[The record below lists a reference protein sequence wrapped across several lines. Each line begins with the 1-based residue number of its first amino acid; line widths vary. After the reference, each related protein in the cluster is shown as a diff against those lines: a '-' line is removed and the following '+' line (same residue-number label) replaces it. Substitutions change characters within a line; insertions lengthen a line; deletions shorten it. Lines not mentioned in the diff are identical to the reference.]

1 MTNVASA
8 IILFNLTLYQ
18 TSFIHMNDLIQIIK
32 ILEPEEIE
40 ELNKYI
46 DTLKFEKSSVFGKTS
61 DTTSD
66 DGCRVDENVRS
77 SIGTTLDETHK
88 STMNLHSKINLGL
101 DEYKKRLEKMNNT
114 FYYYPVPGGIDT
126 RSWREGI
133 QILQYKKS
141 EQYIFHHDAATRTEQ
156 KEYHRTISVIV
167 YLNDGFE
174 GGGTSFIHKT
184 FKPKPGYALIF
195 PSNWCYP
202 HSGQMVESGIKRV
215 AVTWYYVEQT
225 MN

>member
-1 MTNVASA
+1 
-8 IILFNLTLYQ
+8 
-18 TSFIHMNDLIQIIK
+18 MNDLIQTIK
-32 ILEPEEIE
+32 ILELDEVK
-40 ELNKYI
+40 ELNEYI
-46 DTLKFEKSSVFGKTS
+46 DTLKFEKSSVFGETP

-66 DGCRVDENVRS
+66 KGCRVDENVRS
-77 SIGTTLDETHK
+77 SSGTTLNETHK
-88 STMNLHSKINLGL
+88 STINLHSKINLGL
-101 DEYKKRLEKMNNT
+101 DEYKKRLENIHYN
-114 FYYYPVPGGIDT
+114 FSYYPVPGGIDT

-156 KEYHRTISVIV
+156 KEYHRKISVIV